1 MKSDETFSRLN
12 ISGLILNSLLL
23 LIDELLSFLTSLTSR
38 ERLREDF
45 CGEGG
50 LGARAGRAALLVL
63 LMFAEHVPPA
73 SVQEAVQDVRG
84 DDVRQRGRRLRL
96 KGRLQAQ

>member
-1 MKSDETFSRLN
+1 MDSSV
-12 ISGLILNSLLL
+12 
-23 LIDELLSFLTSLTSR
+23 SLTSR

-50 LGARAGRAALLVL
+50 LGARAGRAAFLVL
-63 LMFAEHVPPA
+63 LFAQHVPPA